1 MCSVGLR
8 EMRRRLTQERN
19 AGRQDAGA
27 TPASSRLLLHPAR
40 SVFLRVTDEGGLRI
54 STLKSCMIYTL
65 RSFGPQATR
74 PSLLRRAGRMTRFF
88 YFEHEQECAPLK
100 RRLLKN
106 AHPQECIRTKMAAVK
121 SAHFRNAS

>member
-1 MCSVGLR
+1 MCLVGLG

-27 TPASSRLLLHPAR
+27 TAASSRLLLHPVR
-40 SVFLRVTDEGGLRI
+40 SVFLRVADDGSRRI
-54 STLKSCMIYTL
+54 STVWILHDLYVEVL
-65 RSFGPQATR
+65 RAANGAA
-74 PSLLRRAGRMTRFF
+74 LRMTRFF
-88 YFEHEQECAPLK
+88 YFEHEQKCAPLK